1 MSVNG
6 FSSLTLGVCLEA
18 RVQLLVIQTENM
30 RKLIYNSHVQAG
42 EWTAQDMFEQVI
54 LIKIISYLLSEL
66 RSKTVKFG
74 GYLSKL
80 RRQL

>member
-6 FSSLTLGVCLEA
+6 FSSLTLGVCQEA
-18 RVQLLVIQTENM
+18 RVQLLVIQTKNM

-42 EWTAQDMFEQVI
+42 EWIAQDMFEQVI

-66 RSKTVKFG
+66 RSE
-74 GYLSKL
+74 
-80 RRQL
+80 QLNLVDIYPS